1 MEAKP
6 SPPSTPRPPHSAE
19 AGRHGVDPDVLQL
32 FEEEA
37 SVERETLE
45 TGRVRVATVTHT
57 RDHLI
62 DELLARTSV
71 EVKRVPIGRVIDAIP
86 PVKDDADLTV
96 IPIVEETLV
105 VERRLVLK
113 EEVHIQR
120 RKTTERHQET
130 VQLRHQ
136 TAEVTHIPA
145 RQAAPVQAEA
155 PSTTHTERKPE
166 DI

>member
-6 SPPSTPRPPHSAE
+6 PPSTPSDKSAST
-19 AGRHGVDPDVLQL
+19 GVAREGLDPDVLQL
-32 FEEEA
+32 FAEDA
-37 SVERETLE
+37 SVDRRTVE
-45 TGRVRVATVTHT
+45 TGRVRIAKVTHT

-120 RKTTERHQET
+120 RKTTERYQET

-145 RQAAPVQAEA
+145 QQADSAQSGANSITDPK
-155 PSTTHTERKPE
+155 RKPE
-166 DI
+166 DT

>member
-1 MEAKP
+1 
-6 SPPSTPRPPHSAE
+6 
-19 AGRHGVDPDVLQL
+19 VLQL
-32 FEEEA
+32 LAEDA
-37 SVERETLE
+37 TVERQTVE

-113 EEVHIQR
+113 EEVHIRR
-120 RKTTERHQET
+120 RKTTERYQET

-145 RQAAPVQAEA
+145 RQTGPGQAGADSIME
-155 PSTTHTERKPE
+155 TERKRE
-166 DI
+166 DT

>member
-6 SPPSTPRPPHSAE
+6 TPPGTPPAQRATGGP
-19 AGRHGVDPDVLQL
+19 GRGNDPDLLQL
-32 FEEEA
+32 FGEDA
-37 SVERETLE
+37 VVERETVE

-71 EVKRVPIGRVIDAIP
+71 DVKRVPIGRVIDAIP
-86 PVKDDADLTV
+86 PVKDDADLTI

-113 EEVHIQR
+113 EEVHIRR
-120 RKTTERHQET
+120 RKTTERYQET

-145 RQAAPVQAEA
+145 RQTGPGQAGADSITE
-155 PSTTHTERKPE
+155 TERKRE
-166 DI
+166 DT